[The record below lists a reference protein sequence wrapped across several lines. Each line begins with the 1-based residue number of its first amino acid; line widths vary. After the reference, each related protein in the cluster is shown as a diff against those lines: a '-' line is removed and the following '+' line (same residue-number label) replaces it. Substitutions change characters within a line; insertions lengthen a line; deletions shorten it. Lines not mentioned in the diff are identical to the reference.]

1 MTNPTSLQDGSLR
14 DGTTNGLNKGKERR
28 SHHPSH
34 PAESGAPVPI
44 AICGM
49 GTRLPGG
56 IRDEEAL
63 YDFLINGKDARSI
76 VPPDRYN
83 IDAYFSPHDKPG
95 TVSTKHGY
103 YLDVDLGCFDPST
116 FTITAPEAAQLD
128 PIQRLIL
135 EVVREAFESAGE
147 ADWRDKKI
155 GTYVGLFGEDWLD
168 MRRKDPSFASPYDLL
183 GALDYAIANRIAYE
197 YDLKGPS
204 VMVKT
209 ACSSAGIGLHEAMQE
224 IQRGNITAAIVA
236 GANLIFA
243 PGMTVAMRVQSALS
257 PEGSSKSF
265 DATADG
271 YARGEAVTALYI
283 KRLDEAIRD
292 GNAIRG
298 VLRASASNADGRTP
312 GFSAPSA
319 AAHEAAIRE
328 AYSVAGL
335 ELSQTAMVEAHGTGT
350 ATGDPIEAR
359 AIAKCFG
366 GSGVYLGAVKPN
378 MGHSEGAAALTI
390 PWEEGKL
397 VVPVKP
403 GPWPEDRAER
413 MSVNSF
419 GIGFRPVIT
428 DPLIE
433 FILDSAASFGLGAS
447 MSIPLPMNVQ
457 TRKRRLLVFSA
468 GLPEAV
474 KAMTRISGDYL
485 SKFSDHV
492 LCYSDDKAVLMLAE
506 YSQPICTALQVALVD
521 LLAYWG
527 VKPSAVVGHSSGEI
541 AASYAAGTLTK
552 SEAITI
558 AFYRGHVCKDAPQKG
573 GMAAVGVGKAQV
585 ARFILPG
592 VSIACENSP
601 SSVTLAGDPEVLE
614 KVLADIQGK
623 NEEVFVRR
631 LQVEMAYHSDHMH
644 PVGNRYHDLIA
655 GRLDPRVPTVPFYSS
670 VYGGRVL
677 SEASY
682 FGPHYWKDNLENP
695 VLFHGAVKS
704 MVREFPPMALVE
716 VGPHSALRGALRQTM
731 QSMSRSMFYTPT
743 LTRGESDM
751 ESFLSAIGQLFI
763 AGVDVRT
770 PSSPLHAGVLPDLPK
785 YPWHY
790 EKRYW
795 AESRVM
801 HNWRFRK
808 HLPHDLL
815 GVRILE
821 GTDLVPTWRNNL
833 RLLNLPWLKDHR
845 VGKDIV
851 FPAAGY
857 IAMAGAAILQLADS
871 DVRDYT
877 VRAVDLHQALI
888 LLDDFETEI
897 VTTLRPQRLTS
908 SLSSSWYELQIESYN
923 GEIWKKHCSGLV
935 RTGRA
940 SVPPAA
946 TEERAQ
952 IQALARRVSSSR
964 WYETAARVGLNYGT
978 RFTGLSNVT
987 ASVTE
992 KKSAVEINDKS
1003 GTPSESNY
1011 PLHPASLDLAFQ
1023 AWMVA
1028 IVQGDYRRFD
1038 HLLLPKFVGEVYVGN
1053 ATGQTIYLYSTNSGP
1068 DLSGGHAY
1076 GVGADG
1082 TLLFYMKDPVL
1093 TRFEPDREARSELM
1107 AITMEWKPA
1116 FQFLDSG
1123 ELTRPA
1129 YDTRNQ
1135 LALAERLY
1143 VLCALESDFVL
1154 QSVPASQQPHLEKY
1168 RHWLQQQCARFAQ
1181 PGYILV
1187 EDSLDLVK
1195 MSSPERRGII
1205 PKALKECIAYG
1216 CESHGLAIWKTYD
1229 QLVNVFEGR
1238 VDFLDVMIRD
1248 GTLTSVY
1255 DWMNNALDISEF
1267 FQLLGHTQP
1276 QMRVLEIGAGTGGL
1290 TAKVLSNLRSA
1301 YGERLYLQY
1310 TFTDISSGF
1319 FSAAKTRFQEY
1330 EAIEYKVLDIS
1341 KNPLEQGF
1349 QGEEYDLIIASNVLH
1364 ATPCLHDTL
1373 VHVRSLLKPEGRLF
1387 LQELSPVFQ
1396 SMAFVMGLFSGWWL
1410 GAADGRVDAPFISPE
1425 EWDARLRASGF
1436 DGCETVRLD
1445 NERPYHINANIVAR
1459 PAKDFVYP
1467 KTMTLLSGPC
1477 SIHPLALK
1485 VEALLQGRG
1494 YLTQHR
1500 QPGDFLQQ
1508 PLPEQD
1514 LMSFLDL
1521 DRPFLQS
1528 PSQADWDLFLQMVQT
1543 LQQNSVLWLSPLA
1556 QMDAQDPHEAMILGM
1571 TRTIRSELAMP
1582 LATLELES
1590 YDSLAAADA
1599 VVRVFMQ
1606 LQQSKEAE
1614 AGELDPDMEFCWAN
1628 GALHVGRYHWY
1639 PVKEALRE
1647 ALTEPETKALRV
1659 KKRGLL
1665 QSLYWSGDTLPELAA
1680 DRVQIQTQAVG
1691 LNYKDVLIAMGV
1703 VDGGLTN
1710 IALGKE
1716 GAGYVTKVG
1725 AEVGHLQVGD
1735 RVLYLNNTTTS
1746 LATEAQTLGRIAVR
1760 VPDTLSFADAATMPA
1775 VYVTVLIALVDKARL
1790 ERGQSILIHAAAGGI
1805 GIAAINVARWLGL
1818 EIYCT
1823 VGSEPKAA
1831 FLVREHG
1838 ILRDRIFHSRDD
1850 SFRDNLM
1857 IATHGV
1863 GVDCVL
1869 NSLSG
1874 ELLHASWECVAAC
1887 GCLVEIGKRD
1897 MLGRGQLA
1905 LDRFEDNRAYI
1916 GFDLTLS
1923 VLTAPA
1929 QVSRQMKR
1937 MLDLYADG
1945 HIRPIHPV
1953 TFYDAHDVQEAFR
1966 YMQTGSHIGKIVIR
1980 MPEETH
1986 NTLQWRPETPEPT
1999 FRPDRTYLLVGGMG
2013 GLGKAIATW
2022 MVTHDARHLIFL
2034 SRSAGVSENDQ
2045 AFIHELKLRGC
2056 AVQAIA
2062 GDVADYE
2069 TVQNVIDQAPNPIAG
2084 VMQMAMVLCDVG
2096 ILNMTLE
2103 DYRIALRPKVDG
2115 TWNLHRALGPSNK
2128 DLDFFVLFSSVS
2140 GQIGYWGQA
2149 NYAAANTFLDA
2160 FVQYRHA
2167 RGLPASVQDIGAI
2180 DDVGFISHNPAVRS
2194 AMEAG
2199 SARLF
2204 TEQDFLDTLQLTMA
2218 RSSHAPPC
2226 GTEPSGTAAGL
2237 GRVFQN
2243 PSQVCQ
2249 VMESR
2254 LPITHADNHIIWKRD
2269 PRMAIY
2275 RNIETV
2281 TAQAENAPGGSSS
2294 MLKVFLAEISA
2305 DPARLQQPAAAE
2317 FLAGEL
2323 RDRVADFLMRRPED
2337 GAEPFDLGLSL
2348 TEVGVD
2354 SLVAIELRNWWKQN
2368 LAVEVSAFE
2377 LKNGGSMLDL
2387 GELAARRLRE
2397 KVLGSGHRK

>member
-1 MTNPTSLQDGSLR
+1 MTNPTSPQN
-14 DGTTNGLNKGKERR
+14 GTTNGVEKGKERR
-28 SHHPSH
+28 SHHPSDS
-34 PAESGAPVPI
+34 AESGAPVPI

-49 GTRLPGG
+49 GMRLPGG

-63 YDFLINGKDARSI
+63 YDFLVNRKDARSVI
-76 VPPDRYN
+76 PPDRYN

-95 TVSTKHGY
+95 TLSTKHGY
-103 YLDVDLGCFDPST
+103 FLDVDLRCFDPST

-128 PIQRLIL
+128 PNQRLIL
-135 EVVREAFESAGE
+135 EVVREAFDSA
-147 ADWRDKKI
+147 
-155 GTYVGLFGEDWLD
+155 
-168 MRRKDPSFASPYDLL
+168 DPSFASPHDLL

-209 ACSSAGIGLHEAMQE
+209 ACSSAGVGLHEAVQE
-224 IQRGNITAAIVA
+224 TRRGNISAAIVA
-236 GANLIFA
+236 GANFIFA
-243 PGMTVAMRVQSALS
+243 PGMAVAMRVQFALF

-271 YARGEAVTALYI
+271 YARVTALYI
-283 KRLDEAIRD
+283 KRLDEAVLD
-292 GNAIRG
+292 GNAIRA

-366 GSGVYLGAVKPN
+366 RSGVYLGAVKPH
-378 MGHSEGAAALTI
+378 MGHSEGAAALTSLIKAVVSLEHKTIIPNIKFRTPNSAI
-390 PWEEGKL
+390 PWEDGKL

-403 GPWPEDRAER
+403 GPWPENRAER

-419 GIGFRPVIT
+419 GIGGSNVH
-428 DPLIE
+428 

-447 MSIPLPMNVQ
+447 KSIPLPMKVQ
-457 TRKRRLLVFSA
+457 TRKRRLLIFSA

-474 KAMTRISGDYL
+474 KAMTRVSGGYL
-485 SKFSDHV
+485 SKFPDP
-492 LCYSDDKAVLMLAE
+492 VLMLAE

-541 AASYAAGTLTK
+541 AAPYAAGTLTK
-552 SEAITI
+552 SEAITV

-573 GMAAVGVGKAQV
+573 GMAAVGLGKAQV
-585 ARFILPG
+585 ARFILSG

-601 SSVTLAGDPEVLE
+601 SSVTLAGDPDVLE
-614 KVLADIQGK
+614 KTKCIWSDI
-623 NEEVFVRR
+623 VITTS
-631 LQVEMAYHSDHMH
+631 L
-644 PVGNRYHDLIA
+644 PVALI
-655 GRLDPRVPTVPFYSS
+655 L
-670 VYGGRVL
+670 
-677 SEASY
+677 
-682 FGPHYWKDNLENP
+682 DNLENP
-695 VLFHGAVKS
+695 VLFDGAVKS

-716 VGPHSALRGALRQTM
+716 VGPHSTLRGALRQTM

-743 LTRGESDM
+743 LTRGESDT
-751 ESFLSAIGQLFI
+751 ESFLSAIGRLFI
-763 AGVDVRT
+763 AGVDIII
-770 PSSPLHAGVLPDLPK
+770 PSSPLHAVVLPDLPK
-785 YPWHY
+785 YSWHY

-795 AESRVM
+795 AESRVL

-851 FPAAGY
+851 FPAVGY
-857 IAMAGAAILQLADS
+857 IAMAGAAISQLADS

-888 LLDDFETEI
+888 LLDDYETEI

-908 SLSSSWYELQIESYN
+908 SLSSSWYEFQIESYN

-940 SVPPAA
+940 AVPPGA

-952 IQALARRVSSSR
+952 IQTLARVVSSSR
-964 WYETAARVGLNYGT
+964 WYETAARVGLNYGP

-1011 PLHPASLDLAFQ
+1011 PLNPASLDLALQ

-1082 TLLFYMKDPVL
+1082 TLLFYMKEPVL

-1129 YDTRNQ
+1129 YDTRDQ

-1143 VLCALESDFVL
+1143 VLCALESDFAL
-1154 QSVPASQQPHLEKY
+1154 HTAPASQHPHLEKN

-1181 PGYILV
+1181 PGYV

-1205 PKALKECIAYG
+1205 SKALKECIAHS
-1216 CESHGLAIWKTYD
+1216 CESYGLAIWKTYD

-1238 VDFLDVMIRD
+1238 VDFLNVMIRD

-1255 DWMNNALDISEF
+1255 DWMNNALGISEF
-1267 FQLLGHTQP
+1267 FQLLGHRQP

-1310 TFTDISSGF
+1310 TFTDISSGL
-1319 FSAAKTRFQEY
+1319 FSAVKSRFQEY

-1349 QGEEYDLIIASNVLH
+1349 QGEEN
-1364 ATPCLHDTL
+1364 
-1373 VHVRSLLKPEGRLF
+1373 LLKPEGHLF
-1387 LQELSPVFQ
+1387 LPELSPVFQ
-1396 SMAFVMGLFSGWWL
+1396 RMAFVMGLFSGWWL

-1485 VEALLQGRG
+1485 VEALLQERG
-1494 YLTQHR
+1494 YLTQHQ
-1500 QPGDFLQQ
+1500 QPGDFLKE

-1514 LMSFLDL
+1514 LTSFLGL
-1521 DRPFLQS
+1521 DCPFLQS

-1543 LQQNSVLWLSPLA
+1543 LQQNSDTDHS
-1556 QMDAQDPHEAMILGM
+1556 LGA
-1571 TRTIRSELAMP
+1571 RMP
-1582 LATLELES
+1582 LTTFELES
-1590 YDSLAAADA
+1590 YDSLAAVDA
-1599 VVRVFMQ
+1599 V
-1606 LQQSKEAE
+1606 SKEAE

-1628 GALHVGRYHWY
+1628 GGLHVGRYHWY

-1647 ALTEPETKALRV
+1647 ALTEPETKALKIR
-1659 KKRGLL
+1659 
-1665 QSLYWSGDTLPELAA
+1665 
-1680 DRVQIQTQAVG
+1680 TQAVG

-1703 VDGGLTN
+1703 VDGGLTK

-1716 GAGYVTKVG
+1716 GAGYVTKAGVDVG
-1725 AEVGHLQVGD
+1725 QLQVGD

-1746 LATEAQTLGRIAVR
+1746 LATEAQTLGRITVR
-1760 VPDTLSFADAATMPA
+1760 IPDTLSFADAATMPA

-1823 VGSEPKAA
+1823 VGSELKAA
-1831 FLVREHG
+1831 FLVQEHG

-1850 SFRDNLM
+1850 GFRDNLM
-1857 IATHGV
+1857 VATYGV
-1863 GVDCVL
+1863 GVDCAL
-1869 NSLSG
+1869 NSFSG
-1874 ELLHASWECVAAC
+1874 ELLHASSECVAAC
-1887 GCLVEIGKRD
+1887 GCMVEIGKRD

-1905 LDRFEDNRAYI
+1905 LNRFEDNCAYI

-1937 MLDLYADG
+1937 MLDLYAKG

-1966 YMQTGSHIGKIVIR
+1966 YMQTGSHIGKIRLPRQPFGQIER
-1980 MPEETH
+1980 IF
-1986 NTLQWRPETPEPT
+1986 L
-1999 FRPDRTYLLVGGMG
+1999 FGGMG

-2022 MVTHDARHLIFL
+2022 MVTHGARHLIFL

-2045 AFIHELKLRGC
+2045 AFIHELRLRGC

-2069 TVQNVIDQAPNPIAG
+2069 TVQNVIDQAPNLIAG

-2096 ILNMTLE
+2096 ILDMTLE
-2103 DYRIALRPKVDG
+2103 DYRTALRPKVDG
-2115 TWNLHRALGPSNK
+2115 TWNLHRALGRSNK
-2128 DLDFFVLFSSVS
+2128 DLDFFVLFSSVG
-2140 GQIGYWGQA
+2140 GQKGYWGQA

-2180 DDVGFISHNPAVRS
+2180 NDVGFISHNPAVRS
-2194 AMEAG
+2194 AMEA
-2199 SARLF
+2199 SSTRLF
-2204 TEQDFLDTLQLTMA
+2204 TEQDFLDTLQLTIA

-2243 PSQVCQ
+2243 PSQVSQ
-2249 VMESR
+2249 VMESQ
-2254 LPITHADNHIIWKRD
+2254 LSITHPDNHIIWKRD

-2281 TAQAENAPGGSSS
+2281 TAQAGNAPGGSSS
-2294 MLKVFLAEISA
+2294 MLKVFLAEIST

-2323 RDRVADFLMRRPED
+2323 RDRVVDFLMRRPED
-2337 GAEPFDLGLSL
+2337 GAEPLDLGLSL
-2348 TEVGVD
+2348 TEVRVD

-2368 LAVEVSAFE
+2368 LTVEVSAFE
-2377 LKNGGSMLDL
+2377 LKNGGSMLEL

-2397 KVLGSGHRK
+2397 KVLGSGHRKSIDAWGGLIEVCHFESTALILASSLVGFDMIFWYTPSDLEMKWFLFKILS